1 MSIHHRNFA
10 SLARLAQTG
19 LRAFTHAGALAAA
32 IAAAALPHSALAQSS
47 AAAYPI
53 KPIRLVVP
61 FPPGGPADTIGRLV
75 GGELTA
81 SLGQPV
87 IIDNR
92 AGAGGAIG
100 AEAVAR
106 SSPDGYTFLI
116 SNVGDTMAVTLQK
129 NLPYDYVRHF
139 TPVSLVAST
148 PFFIVVHPSLAAKNV
163 AELIALSKAKPGA
176 LTYGS
181 AGVGVGSHLAGE
193 WFNQLTGASIT
204 HIPYKGQAP
213 ANTDLLG
220 GQIALMFSNPLNAL
234 PLMQAGR
241 LRALAVTS
249 RTRLAAAPD
258 VPTSAEV
265 GLPGFDAGTWLAVVA
280 PAGTPP
286 AIVNRVSADI
296 ARAMAV
302 RETREKFAAQGVELF
317 GSTPAELG
325 RLITSDVAKWAEIIS
340 KGKISAE

>member
-1 MSIHHRNFA
+1 MIHIRFFA
-10 SLARLAQTG
+10 SLAQFAP
-19 LRAFTHAGALAAA
+19 AVA
-32 IAAAALPHSALAQSS
+32 IASALAFGVLPRSVVAQSA
-47 AAAYPI
+47 AAAYPV

-75 GGELTA
+75 GGELTTA
-81 SLGQPV
+81 LGQPV
-87 IIDNR
+87 VIDNR

-100 AEAVAR
+100 ADAVAK
-106 SSPDGYTFLI
+106 SAPDGYTFLV

-148 PFFIVVHPSLAAKNV
+148 PFFIVVHPSLPAKSV
-163 AELIALSKAKPGA
+163 ADLIALAKAKPGA
-176 LTYGS
+176 LTFGS
-181 AGVGVGSHLAGE
+181 AGIGVGSHLAGE
-193 WFNQLTGASIT
+193 LFNQLTGTSIT

-265 GLPGFDAGTWLAVVA
+265 GLPGLDAGTWLALVA

-286 AIVNRVSADI
+286 AIVNRVSAEI
-296 ARAMAV
+296 ARALAV

-325 RLITSDVAKWAEIIS
+325 RLITADIAKWADVIT

>member
-1 MSIHHRNFA
+1 MMIHFRFFA
-10 SLARLAQTG
+10 SLARFARYAPAVAITF
-19 LRAFTHAGALAAA
+19 ATAALAS
-32 IAAAALPHSALAQSS
+32 SALAQS
-47 AAAYPI
+47 AAGAYPV

-75 GGELTA
+75 GGELTT

-100 AEAVAR
+100 ADAVAK
-106 SSPDGYTFLI
+106 SAPDGDTFLV
-116 SNVGDTMAVTLQK
+116 SNVGDTIAMTLQK

-148 PFFIVVHPSLAAKNV
+148 PFFIVVHPSVAAKSV
-163 AELIALSKAKPGA
+163 AELIALAKSKPGA
-176 LTYGS
+176 LSFGS
-181 AGVGVGSHLAGE
+181 AGIGVGSHLAGE
-193 WFNQLTGASIT
+193 LFNQLTGTSIT

-220 GQIALMFSNPLNAL
+220 GQISLMFSNPLNAL
-234 PLMQAGR
+234 PLIQAGR
-241 LRALAVTS
+241 LRALAVTA

-265 GLPGFDAGTWLAVVA
+265 GLPGFDAGTWLALVA

-296 ARAMAV
+296 ARALAV

-325 RLITSDVAKWAEIIS
+325 RLIASDVAKWAEVIA

>member
-1 MSIHHRNFA
+1 MMVHIRFMA
-10 SLARLAQTG
+10 SLGR
-19 LRAFTHAGALAAA
+19 FALALA
-32 IAAAALPHSALAQSS
+32 IAATALPHSAFAQSATS
-47 AAAYPI
+47 VWPA

-87 IIDNR
+87 VIDNR

-100 AEAVAR
+100 ADIVAK
-106 SSPDGYTFLI
+106 SAPDGYTFLI

-163 AELIALSKAKPGA
+163 AELIALSKSKPGA

-193 WFNQLTGASIT
+193 LFNQLTGSSIT
-204 HIPYKGQAP
+204 HIPYKGQVP

-234 PLMQAGR
+234 PQMQAGR

-249 RTRLAAAPD
+249 RTRLPAAPD

-296 ARAMAV
+296 ARALAV

-325 RLITSDVAKWAEIIS
+325 RLITSDIAKWGEVIT
-340 KGKISAE
+340 KGKIAAE

>member
-1 MSIHHRNFA
+1 MFA
-10 SLARLAQTG
+10 PVGLLAAG
-19 LRAFTHAGALAAA
+19 IAAGALAQSVFAQPAA
-32 IAAAALPHSALAQSS
+32 G
-47 AAAYPI
+47 AYPT
-53 KPIRLVVP
+53 KSIRLVVP
-61 FPPGGPADTIGRLV
+61 FSAGGPADTIGRLV

-81 SLGQPV
+81 SLGQTV
-87 IIDNR
+87 VIDNR
-92 AGAGGAIG
+92 VGAGGTIG
-100 AEAVAR
+100 ADAVAK
-106 SSPDGYTFLI
+106 SAPDGYTFLI

-129 NLPYDYVRHF
+129 NLPYDYVRNF

-148 PFFIVVHPSLAAKNV
+148 PFFIVVHPSVAAKSV
-163 AELIALSKAKPGA
+163 AELIALSKSKPGA

-193 WFNQLTGASIT
+193 LFNQLTGASIT

-234 PLMQAGR
+234 PHIQAGK

-249 RTRLAAAPD
+249 RARLPAAPD

-265 GLPGFDAGTWLAVVA
+265 GLPTFDAGTWLAVVA

-296 ARAMAV
+296 ARAMAL
-302 RETREKFAAQGVELF
+302 RETREKFAHQGVELI

-325 RLITSDVAKWAEIIS
+325 RLITSDVVKWADVIT

>member
-1 MSIHHRNFA
+1 MNIHNRHLA
-10 SLARLAQTG
+10 TLARVAQSSV
-19 LRAFTHAGALAAA
+19 RAFAHSGALAAA
-32 IAAAALPHSALAQSS
+32 IATGVLSQAVFAQ
-47 AAAYPI
+47 AGAGAYPT

-81 SLGQPV
+81 SLGQTV
-87 IIDNR
+87 VIDNR

-100 AEAVAR
+100 ADAVAK
-106 SSPDGYTFLI
+106 SAPDGYTFLI

-148 PFFIVVHPSLAAKNV
+148 PFFIVVHPSVAARNIP
-163 AELIALSKAKPGA
+163 ELIALSKSKPGA

-193 WFNQLTGASIT
+193 LFNQLTGASIT

-234 PLMQAGR
+234 PQIQAGR

-249 RTRLAAAPD
+249 RARLPAAPD

-265 GLPGFDAGTWLAVVA
+265 GLPSFDAGTWLAVVA

-325 RLITSDVAKWAEIIS
+325 RLITSDIAKWAGVIT

>member
-1 MSIHHRNFA
+1 MMIHFRFFA
-10 SLARLAQTG
+10 ALARCAPAVAISVAITC
-19 LRAFTHAGALAAA
+19 ASAALAS
-32 IAAAALPHSALAQSS
+32 SALAQS
-47 AAAYPI
+47 AAGTYPV

-75 GGELTA
+75 GAELTA
-81 SLGQPV
+81 SLGQAV
-87 IIDNR
+87 VIDNR

-100 AEAVAR
+100 ADAVAKAA
-106 SSPDGYTFLI
+106 PDGYTFLV

-139 TPVSLVAST
+139 TPVSLIAST
-148 PFFIVVHPSLAAKNV
+148 PFFIVVHPSIAAKNV
-163 AELIALSKAKPGA
+163 AELIALAKSRPGS
-176 LTYGS
+176 LSFGS
-181 AGVGVGSHLAGE
+181 AGIGVGSHLAGE
-193 WFNQLTGASIT
+193 LFNQLTGTSLT

-220 GQIALMFSNPLNAL
+220 GQISLMFSNPLNAL
-234 PLMQAGR
+234 PLIHAGR

-258 VPTSAEV
+258 VPTSAEA
-265 GLPGFDAGTWLAVVA
+265 GLPGFDAGTWLALVA

-286 AIVNRVSADI
+286 AIVNRISADI
-296 ARAMAV
+296 ARALAV

-317 GSTPAELG
+317 GSTPSELG
-325 RLITSDVAKWAEIIS
+325 RLIAADIAKWAEVIT

>member
-1 MSIHHRNFA
+1 MMVHIRFMA
-10 SLARLAQTG
+10 SLGR
-19 LRAFTHAGALAAA
+19 FALALA
-32 IAAAALPHSALAQSS
+32 IAATALPHSAFAQSATS
-47 AAAYPI
+47 VWPA
-53 KPIRLVVP
+53 KPIRVVVP

-87 IIDNR
+87 VIDNR

-100 AEAVAR
+100 ADIVAK
-106 SSPDGYTFLI
+106 SAPDGYTFLI

-163 AELIALSKAKPGA
+163 AELIALSKSKPGA

-193 WFNQLTGASIT
+193 LFNQLTGSSIT
-204 HIPYKGQAP
+204 HIPSKGQVP

-234 PLMQAGR
+234 PQMQAGR

-249 RTRLAAAPD
+249 RTRLPAAPD

-296 ARAMAV
+296 ARALAV

-325 RLITSDVAKWAEIIS
+325 RLITSDIAKWGEVIT
-340 KGKISAE
+340 KGKIAAE